1 MSFVWQSPD
10 LVKSL
15 RNKLVSKHI
24 LVQEKFAKV
33 RQKKLPLSIYQILI
47 RHSFKMQRPHE
58 CITALIKKN
67 INKVYKYCLHLIKS
81 KLLNVH
87 IYMYI
92 YTNQQVGFFFT
103 MSLGCNAIMI
113 LSCKKK
119 WLIDLEYTLY
129 STFCVEINV
138 LAVMTSLISINR
150 DLPVTDI

>member
-92 YTNQQVGFFFT
+92 SCCFFFT

>member
-87 IYMYI
+87 IYMCI
-92 YTNQQVGFFFT
+92 YTNQEVFFFT

-113 LSCKKK
+113 LYCKKK

-129 STFCVEINV
+129 STFGVEINV
-138 LAVMTSLISINR
+138 SAVMTSLISINR